1 MKTKK
6 KTIIAML
13 MLVAMMG
20 LSACEKA
27 VLDEQQQEEKQPLN
41 GNVIIRTS
49 MYNIVPFETRAVQSV
64 ADFSSTLEFVLYQNG
79 TKVKAVTQLKKSD
92 SNYGQVGITLEPG
105 TYQLLVL
112 AHSSTGG
119 NPSVADPTQ
128 IKFTNSDGY
137 SDTFYYYGDI
147 EVTTEQTTYN
157 VTLERAT
164 SMIRVII
171 QDEIP
176 SNVQRIRLYYTG
188 ESGVFNAVTGMG
200 GTTNSQQEIWYNAV
214 GATAPLTLCAYTF
227 LRNATGTLNMTITAY
242 GSSASDVI
250 ATKQLN
256 NIPMKNHMVT
266 EYSGYLFSTPV
277 TTVDA
282 TFNLTAETSWEVY
295 QQLTF

>member
-1 MKTKK
+1 MKR
-6 KTIIAML
+6 TIIAML

-27 VLDEQQQEEKQPLN
+27 VLDEQQQEEKKPLE

-49 MYNIVPFETRAVQSV
+49 MYNIVPFETRAVQNV
-64 ADFSSTLEFVLYQNG
+64 ADFSNTLQFILYQNG
-79 TKVKAVTQLKKSD
+79 TKVKGVTQKKSEG
-92 SNYGQVGITLEPG
+92 NYGQIGLTLEPG

-112 AHSSTGG
+112 AHSSSG
-119 NPSVADPTQ
+119 NPTVSNPEAIQ
-128 IKFTNSDGY
+128 FTNSDGY

-164 SMIRVII
+164 SMVRVTIL
-171 QDEIP
+171 DEIP
-176 SNVQRIRLYYTG
+176 TNVQMIRLYYVG

-200 GTTNSQQEIWYNAV
+200 GTTNSEQSILFNV
-214 GATAPLTLCAYTF
+214 SGKTAPLTLCAYTF

-266 EYSGYLFSTPV
+266 EYSGYLFSTPP
-277 TTVDA
+277 TPPTDVDA

>member
-1 MKTKK
+1 MKR
-6 KTIIAML
+6 TIIAML

-27 VLDEQQQEEKQPLN
+27 VLDEQQQEEKKPLE

-64 ADFSSTLEFVLYQNG
+64 ADFSNTLQFILYQDG
-79 TKVKAVTQLKKSD
+79 TKVKGVTQKKSEG
-92 SNYGQVGITLEPG
+92 NYGQIGLTLEPG
-105 TYQLLVL
+105 TYKLLVL
-112 AHSSTGG
+112 AHSSTG
-119 NPSVADPTQ
+119 NPTVSDPTA
-128 IKFTNSDGY
+128 IHFTNNDGY

-157 VTLERAT
+157 VTLQRAT
-164 SMIRVII
+164 SMVRVII

-188 ESGVFNAVTGMG
+188 ESGVFNAATGMG
-200 GTTNSQQEIWYNAV
+200 GTTNSQQSIMFNAS
-214 GATAPLTLCAYTF
+214 GASSPLTLCAYTF
-227 LRNATGTLNMTITAY
+227 LRNETGTLNMTITAY
-242 GSSASDVI
+242 GSDASDII
-250 ATKQLN
+250 AEKELT

-266 EYSGYLFSTPV
+266 EYSGYLFSTPP
-277 TTVDA
+277 TPPTDVDA
-282 TFNLTAETSWEVY
+282 TFNLTAETSWTVY

>member
-1 MKTKK
+1 MKR
-6 KTIIAML
+6 TIIAML

-27 VLDEQQQEEKQPLN
+27 VLDEQQQEEKKPLE

-105 TYQLLVL
+105 TYKLLVL
-112 AHSSTGG
+112 AHSSIGG
-119 NPSVADPTQ
+119 NPSVANPESIQ
-128 IKFTNSDGY
+128 FTNSDGY
-137 SDTFYYYGDI
+137 SDTFYYYDDI
-147 EVTTEQTTYN
+147 EVTAEQTTYD
-157 VTLERAT
+157 VTLQRAT
-164 SMIRVII
+164 SMVRIII

-176 SNVQRIRLYYTG
+176 FNVQRIRLYYEG

-200 GTTNSQQEIWYNAV
+200 GTTNSKQTIWYNAM
-214 GATAPLTLCAYTF
+214 GQTAPLTLCAYTF
-227 LRNATGTLNMTITAY
+227 LRNETGSLNMTITAY
-242 GSSASDVI
+242 GNDASDVI
-250 ATKQLN
+250 AEKELT

-266 EYSGYLFSTPV
+266 EYRGNLFAAP
-277 TTVDA
+277 TTDA
-282 TFNLTAETSWEVY
+282 SFNLTAETGWEVY

>member
-1 MKTKK
+1 MKR
-6 KTIIAML
+6 TIIAML

-27 VLDEQQQEEKQPLN
+27 VLDEQQQEEKKPLE

-49 MYNIVPFETRAVQSV
+49 MYNIVPFETRAVQNV
-64 ADFSSTLEFVLYQNG
+64 ADFSNTLQFILYQNG
-79 TKVKAVTQLKKSD
+79 TKVKGVTQKKSEG
-92 SNYGQVGITLEPG
+92 NYGQIGLTLEPG

-147 EVTTEQTTYN
+147 EVTTEQTTYD
-157 VTLERAT
+157 VTLQRAT
-164 SMIRVII
+164 SMVRVTIL
-171 QDEIP
+171 DEIP
-176 SNVQRIRLYYTG
+176 TNVQMIRLYYVG

-200 GTTNSQQEIWYNAV
+200 GTTNSEQSILFNV
-214 GATAPLTLCAYTF
+214 SGKSAPLTLCAYTF